1 MVDKIVKAF
10 FIAILSFENKSVSTP
25 HEVLEKIVN
34 LSIQFA
40 DSMTAI
46 PPPFPGLCIYII
58 HCSAQKLSK
67 LIFLTLNL
75 KYII

>member
-1 MVDKIVKAF
+1 MTFVNGPMVDKIVKAF

-46 PPPFPGLCIYII
+46 PPFPGLCIYILYI
-58 HCSAQKLSK
+58 AQPRNYLS
-67 LIFLTLNL
+67 LFF
-75 KYII
+75 

>member
-46 PPPFPGLCIYII
+46 PPPSLVFVYILYI
-58 HCSAQKLSK
+58 AQPRNYLS
-67 LIFLTLNL
+67 LFF
-75 KYII
+75 